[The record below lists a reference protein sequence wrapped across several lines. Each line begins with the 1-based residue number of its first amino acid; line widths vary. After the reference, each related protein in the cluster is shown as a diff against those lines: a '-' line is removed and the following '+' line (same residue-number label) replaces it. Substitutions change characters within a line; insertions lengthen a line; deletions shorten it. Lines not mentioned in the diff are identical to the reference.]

1 MMLEQTDKITPT
13 IGSHSCGGE
22 TDIQTKCQGA
32 VCHLDGG
39 GGGGWA
45 LGNLH
50 RDICSTDLGAGL
62 WTSCSG
68 LSFHPCEIYNL
79 EGKKIGQ

>member
-1 MMLEQTDKITPT
+1 MAGRHRRIALVSR
-13 IGSHSCGGE
+13 GSHSCGERLTYKQNAREQCVIWMG
-22 TDIQTKCQGA
+22 
-32 VCHLDGG
+32 V

-68 LSFHPCEIYNL
+68 LRFHPCEIYNL
-79 EGKKIGQ
+79 EGKKIVQ